1 MFLKVKYMFV
11 KMFDNTIKIPR
22 ELVDK
27 INNVIEY
34 QTKQLKKEI
43 NKDLNK

>member
-1 MFLKVKYMFV
+1 
-11 KMFDNTIKIPR
+11 MFDNTIMVSQN
-22 ELVDK
+22 LVDK

-43 NKDLNK
+43 NKELNK

>member
-1 MFLKVKYMFV
+1 MFN
-11 KMFDNTIKIPR
+11 NTIKIPKD
-22 ELVDK
+22 LVDK
-27 INNVIEY
+27 INNIIDY

>member
-1 MFLKVKYMFV
+1 
-11 KMFDNTIKIPR
+11 MFDNTIKIPKQ
-22 ELVDK
+22 LVDK